1 MNHANFFFGFVPEGE
16 PTQEHQLKN
25 TAIISVVSSSL
36 PQTALPGPVLVFQ
49 IFHQPISQRQHS
61 RISRIAQAG

>member
-1 MNHANFFFGFVPEGE
+1 MNHANFFSGFVPEGE

-25 TAIISVVSSSL
+25 TASVVSSSL